1 MKNED
6 ILSKWEYFSQN
17 DISKGKMFLFRK
29 MKILFEK
36 SLFHSCRKKE
46 TNIKETFIFVP
57 KKKREEN
64 FYFAEKGDQM
74 KILSLKKI
82 EIKEFKKRLF
92 KKKLFILKKKREIL
106 LY

>member
-46 TNIKETFIFVP
+46 TNIKETFIFIP

-74 KILSLKKI
+74 KTLSLKKNWN
-82 EIKEFKKRLF
+82 
-92 KKKLFILKKKREIL
+92 
-106 LY
+106 

>member
-46 TNIKETFIFVP
+46 TNIKETFIFIP
-57 KKKREEN
+57 KKKIFISRR
-64 FYFAEKGDQM
+64 KG
-74 KILSLKKI
+74 
-82 EIKEFKKRLF
+82 IKW
-92 KKKLFILKKKREIL
+92 KLFR
-106 LY
+106 

>member
-1 MKNED
+1 
-6 ILSKWEYFSQN
+6 
-17 DISKGKMFLFRK
+17 MFLFRK

-36 SLFHSCRKKE
+36 SFFHSCRKKE
-46 TNIKETFIFVP
+46 TNIKETFIFIP

-74 KILSLKKI
+74 KTLSLKKI

-92 KKKLFILKKKREIL
+92 RKKLFILKKKREIL

>member
-17 DISKGKMFLFRK
+17 DISKRKMFLFRK

-46 TNIKETFIFVP
+46 TNIKETFIFIP

-64 FYFAEKGDQM
+64 FYFAKKGDQM
-74 KILSLKKI
+74 KTLSLKKI

-92 KKKLFILKKKREIL
+92 RKKLFILKKKREIL

>member
-1 MKNED
+1 
-6 ILSKWEYFSQN
+6 
-17 DISKGKMFLFRK
+17 MFLFRK

-46 TNIKETFIFVP
+46 TNIKETFIFIP

-74 KILSLKKI
+74 KTLSLKKL
-82 EIKEFKKRLF
+82 KLKNLKNVYLKRNYLF
-92 KKKLFILKKKREIL
+92 
-106 LY
+106 